1 MFSVVVHTPDVVG
14 ERMAGPGI
22 RAWHFAGE
30 LAKHFPTTLV
40 CKREGELP
48 TAAQTGVSVPH
59 KPADVAQTL
68 LSVRVGGGS
77 LRIAERGSA
86 EALVAMKAADVLI
99 GQPARGFRRQRRGQ
113 RIVFDLFDPVL
124 LELREMY
131 GKRPSMRQRVH
142 LVAERGRVA
151 RAVAQADLLIV
162 ATAKQRELY
171 KRANGPIVEIPFG
184 IEDIGV
190 AAPEKR
196 ENIVLWGG
204 GTWEWL
210 DPGTAVEAVM
220 EANRRG
226 VDCRLLFLGRSR
238 PNRHAVDRRR
248 EDRLDALIKSGEPFI
263 EANET
268 WTPYRDRLAWL
279 RRSKVAIML
288 HRPTA
293 EAAYSIRT
301 RLFDAIAAAVPVI
314 TTEQGFA
321 AELVNAENLGV
332 VVPASDA
339 SAVAD
344 GIERLIRDDV
354 FYAACVSNLIRIQ
367 PRFAWNVVTR
377 PLIEAVTQWQR
388 QTER

>member
-48 TAAQTGVSVPH
+48 GAA
-59 KPADVAQTL
+59 DFRVA
-68 LSVRVGGGS
+68 G
-77 LRIAERGSA
+77 RGSA
-86 EALVAMKAADVLI
+86 EGLVAMRAADVVI
-99 GQPARGFRRQRRGQ
+99 GQPARGFGRQRRGQ
-113 RIVFDLFDPVL
+113 RVVYDLFDPVL
-124 LELREMY
+124 LELGEMY
-131 GKRPSMRQRVH
+131 GRYPSMRQRIH
-142 LVAERGRVA
+142 LMAESGRVR
-151 RAVAQADLLIV
+151 RAVAQGDLLIV
-162 ATAKQRELY
+162 AAAKQREMY
-171 KRANGPIVEIPFG
+171 EGAAAPIVEIPFG
-184 IEDIGV
+184 IEDVGV
-190 AAPEKR
+190 AAPETR
-196 ENIVLWGG
+196 ENIILWGG

-210 DPGTAVEAVM
+210 DPATAVEAVV
-220 EANRRG
+220 AVNRRG

-238 PNRHAVDRRR
+238 PSPHAVDRRR

-279 RRSKVAIML
+279 RRSKAAIML

-314 TTEQGFA
+314 TTGQGFA
-321 AELVNAENLGV
+321 AELVAAENLGV

-339 SAVAD
+339 EAVAD
-344 GIERLIRDDV
+344 GIERLIGDDA

-367 PRFAWNVVTR
+367 PRFAWDVVTR
-377 PLIEAVTQWQR
+377 PLIVAISKWQ
-388 QTER
+388 